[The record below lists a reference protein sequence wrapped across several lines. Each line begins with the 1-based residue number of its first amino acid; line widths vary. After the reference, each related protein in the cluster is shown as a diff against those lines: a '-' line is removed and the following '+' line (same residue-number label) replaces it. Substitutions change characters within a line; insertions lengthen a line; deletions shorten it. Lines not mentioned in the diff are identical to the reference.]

1 MKLHRGVTALLCS
14 LGSFA
19 IAQDKPSDSFV
30 LENGTPIRLRLGRT
44 VSSEDSHV
52 GDKVDFEVLE
62 EVRINDVLVIRKGA
76 LALGTITAA
85 EPKRRM
91 ARGGKLG
98 INIDDVKL
106 VSGEKA
112 ALRAVKDVKGGG
124 HTGAMVGGMV
134 ATGLLFFPAA
144 PFFLFMHGH
153 EITIPKGTETTAYV
167 NGSAHLDARRFLIAE
182 HESEPVVPAHAPKQ
196 EAQQAAPTPGEC
208 IQTSTGACKK

>member
-1 MKLHRGVTALLCS
+1 MKMHRGISALLVL
-14 LGSFA
+14 LGSIA
-19 IAQDKPSDSFV
+19 IAAQDKSSLI
-30 LENGTPIRLRLGRT
+30 LEDGTPIRLRLGRT

-62 EVRINDVLVIRKGA
+62 EVRVNDVLVIRKGA
-76 LALGTITAA
+76 LALGTITVA

-124 HTGAMVGGMV
+124 HTGGHGGRHGCDRIPV
-134 ATGLLFFPAA
+134 LPGSTILPVHAWSRNYDSERDGDNGLR
-144 PFFLFMHGH
+144 
-153 EITIPKGTETTAYV
+153 KR
-167 NGSAHLDARRFLIAE
+167 DR
-182 HESEPVVPAHAPKQ
+182 
-196 EAQQAAPTPGEC
+196 TPGC
-208 IQTSTGACKK
+208 SQISDR